1 MANLLRSKR
10 GQRHANG
17 LFVRRDALNGYLAQ
31 TQRTLVY
38 RRFANRGLFSQA
50 GRDGSQI
57 DLLTWKLLIGRLGR
71 RTTAM
76 GRQKLAVRREGD
88 HFSPSAGSWQFR
100 GEATFYF

>member
-10 GQRHANG
+10 GQRDANG

-38 RRFANRGLFSQA
+38 RRFANRELFSQA

-57 DLLTWKLLIGRLGR
+57 DLLTWMIYQPTG
-71 RTTAM
+71 
-76 GRQKLAVRREGD
+76 
-88 HFSPSAGSWQFR
+88 SPQVLNEKKTPFNC
-100 GEATFYF
+100 